1 MRRSLIPDLTL
12 LQTFECAA
20 RHGNFSRAAEELN
33 LTQSA
38 VSRQIRDLEAQSGL
52 TLFERIRKRV
62 VLSSAGHAFLPEV
75 RHLLAEAERLMIG
88 TLAAEPGIERIRI
101 GTLPTFGARW
111 LVPRLGDF
119 MRQHPDI
126 LPTLETRDRP
136 FSFAEEALDLTIHYG
151 QPVWPGAVASFLC
164 SEAVVPVA
172 NRDLAAVLLAKGAAD
187 LSEADLS
194 GSTLLHMTARPRLWT
209 QWFDHCGQPEA
220 RAWRG
225 PRFDQFTMIISA
237 VSAGLGVGLVPS
249 YLIEQETASG
259 ELVVLSDRPMLTD
272 NAYYVVIPEGK
283 QAHRATRLFQDWILG
298 QVRRTPLPGAILS
311 GAPLPGAV

>member
-1 MRRSLIPDLTL
+1 MRRSLIPDLAL

-38 VSRQIRDLEAQSGL
+38 VSRQIRDLEARSDL
-52 TLFERIRKRV
+52 VLFERIRKRV
-62 VLSSAGHAFLPEV
+62 VLSSAGLALLPEV

-88 TLAAEPGIERIRI
+88 TLAAEPGVEPLRI

-119 MRQHPDI
+119 MRLHPDI
-126 LPTLETRDRP
+126 LPMLETRDRP
-136 FSFAEEALDLTIHYG
+136 FSFVEESLDLTIHYG

-172 NRDLAAVLLAKGAAD
+172 SRDLAARLMTNGGVD
-187 LSEADLS
+187 LTNA
-194 GSTLLHMTARPRLWT
+194 TLLHMTARPRLWT
-209 QWFDHCGQPEA
+209 QWFDHCGQTEA

-259 ELVVLSDRPMLTD
+259 ELVVLSDRPMPTD
-272 NAYYVVIPEGK
+272 NAYYVVIPEGR
-283 QAHRATRLFQDWILG
+283 QAHRATRLFHDWILG
-298 QVRRTPLPGAILS
+298 QVRRTPLPGT
-311 GAPLPGAV
+311 PG

>member
-20 RHGNFSRAAEELN
+20 RHGNFSRAAEELS

-38 VSRQIRDLEAQSGL
+38 VSRQIRDLEARSGL
-52 TLFERIRKRV
+52 ILFERIRKRV
-62 VLSSAGHAFLPEV
+62 VLSSAGRALLPEV

-119 MRQHPDI
+119 MRLHPDI
-126 LPTLETRDRP
+126 LPMLETRDRP

-172 NRDLAAVLLAKGAAD
+172 NRDLAADLLAGGAAD
-187 LSEADLS
+187 LSRA
-194 GSTLLHMTARPRLWT
+194 TLLHMTARPRLWT

-220 RAWRG
+220 PAWRG

-259 ELVVLSDRPMLTD
+259 ELVVLSDRPMPTD

-298 QVRRTPLPGAILS
+298 QVRR
-311 GAPLPGAV
+311 APLIDLAR